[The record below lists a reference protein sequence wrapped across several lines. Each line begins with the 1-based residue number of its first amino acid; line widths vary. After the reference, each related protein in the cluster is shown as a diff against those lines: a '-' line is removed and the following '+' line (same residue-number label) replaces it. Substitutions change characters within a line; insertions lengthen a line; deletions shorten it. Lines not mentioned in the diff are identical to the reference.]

1 MLVPVFRDEQRQIR
15 VLLVQRGMRGIHGGQ
30 LGFPGG
36 KREPGDRSLLE
47 TALRETDEE
56 VGLCQDQIEI
66 LASLE
71 PLDTTT
77 TGYRVHPYLARIVPP
92 RLWRLADGEITDVIT
107 PTVHALTDPSAR
119 REHEIPFATWPMP
132 RRVPWVML
140 EKEQVLWGL
149 TLRVLD
155 SLLPRLLAGEWTV

>member
-1 MLVPVFRDEQRQIR
+1 MFRDEHGEIR

-47 TALRETDEE
+47 TALRETHEE
-56 VGLCQDQIEI
+56 VGLPKDQIEI

-71 PLDTTT
+71 PLDTRT

-92 RLWRLADGEITDVIT
+92 RLWRLAEGEITGIIT
-107 PTVHALTDPSAR
+107 PIVHALTDPSAR

-132 RRVPWVML
+132 RRVPCVML
-140 EKEQVLWGL
+140 DGEQILWGL

-155 SLLPRLLAGEWTV
+155 SLLPRLLAGEWAI